1 MRRRLLA
8 LALLGTTLTAC
19 ARPARPG
26 GASPLGRS
34 VITEAELTENA
45 GVPLYDLIQRLRPEY
60 LRQRSAQSSFGGGVT
75 TPPPAVVVAGQRMG
89 TAGDLR
95 QVSSGLLI
103 LVRHYG
109 VEEAKRIF
117 GMQYDGGVIELTYR
131 EQVPPRE
138 PL

>member
-8 LALLGTTLTAC
+8 LVLLVALPAC
-19 ARPARPG
+19 VRSARPG

-34 VITEAELTENA
+34 VITEAELSSNA
-45 GVPLYDLIQRLRPEY
+45 GVPLFDLIQRIRPEY
-60 LRQRSAQSSFGGGVT
+60 LRLRPAQSKFGNSVT
-75 TPPPAVVVAGQRMG
+75 TPPPAVVVGGQRIG
-89 TAGDLR
+89 PASELR
-95 QVSSGLLI
+95 QVSSGLLV

-131 EQVPPRE
+131 EQVPPSE
-138 PL
+138 PF